1 MGSDRADTHIHLHGE
16 GDDHHAPQVRL
27 HWGALS
33 IDETHTATA
42 GQVATWAADYQAAD
56 WSTLQADFYTWM
68 QAVGVSSAAWAKR
81 AAFAGALRRA
91 FGPG

>member
-16 GDDHHAPQVRL
+16 GTTHHAPQVRL

-33 IDETHTATA
+33 IDEVHTATA

-56 WSTLQADFYTWM
+56 WAALQAHFFAWM
-68 QAVGVSSAAWAKR
+68 LSVGVSADVYIERS
-81 AAFAGALRRA
+81 AFASALRRA
-91 FGPG
+91 FGPA

>member
-1 MGSDRADTHIHLHGE
+1 MGVDVADTHIHLHGE

-42 GQVATWAADYQAAD
+42 GQVATWAADYASAD
-56 WSTLQADFYTWM
+56 WSALQTHFYAWM
-68 QAVGVSSAAWAKR
+68 SSVGVSGPAWTAR
-81 AAFAGALRRA
+81 FSFAEALRRA